1 MLLHSGFKAAGHER
15 CLFLPQKRVRL
26 LPIRISLCFNTR
38 ATMPGS
44 LLMSIAAVRAAG
56 VSPSLVRKLGA
67 LCMGAALV
75 LGAVGPLVFL
85 VLGQRYS
92 IAPEVAGASS
102 FGLAAL
108 GMIAGSLL
116 SPAPAKTAATR

>member
-1 MLLHSGFKAAGHER
+1 MNPMST
-15 CLFLPQKRVRL
+15 
-26 LPIRISLCFNTR
+26 TR
-38 ATMPGS
+38 SPGRWV
-44 LLMSIAAVRAAG
+44 MTG
-56 VSPSLVRKLGA
+56 VLG
-67 LCMGAALV
+67 GAALV

-102 FGLAAL
+102 FALAAL

-116 SPAPAKTAATR
+116 SPAPAKTAAAL